1 MTLEARTQALLD
13 LVEQDRVAQRDSI
26 IGQAQAQAATLLA
39 QARADAR
46 MRVRD
51 AFTEERQHAQARI
64 AAARATLQTQRRLHA
79 QRQAAAWLARAW
91 QQLPEALHARWH
103 DDAARRLWVAA
114 AIAQA
119 ERVLP
124 SGRWRVVH
132 GGHWPE
138 AERQALA
145 EHLQRDS
152 GTPLAFEVDASIDA
166 GLRVVSGG
174 NRLDATL
181 AGLLADRDEIGAR
194 LLAHEPAPGQAAAH
208 GAEAAK

>member
-1 MTLEARTQALLD
+1 MTLDTRSQALLD
-13 LVEQDRVAQRDSI
+13 LVEQDRVAQCNTV

-46 MRVRD
+46 MRVRE
-51 AFTEERQHAQARI
+51 AFAAERQRAQARI

-91 QQLPEALHARWH
+91 QHLPQALRMRWR
-103 DDAARRLWVAA
+103 DDAARNSWITA
-114 AIAQA
+114 AINQAQ
-119 ERVLP
+119 RLLP
-124 SGRWRVVH
+124 PGRWRIVH

-145 EHLQRDS
+145 ARLQRDNA
-152 GTPLAFEVDASIDA
+152 TQLAFEVDASIDA

>member
-1 MTLEARTQALLD
+1 MTLDTRSLALLD
-13 LVEQDRVAQRDSI
+13 LVEQDRVAQCNTV

-46 MRVRD
+46 MRVRE
-51 AFTEERQHAQARI
+51 AFAAERQRAQARI
-64 AAARATLQTQRRLHA
+64 AAARATLQTERRLHA

-91 QQLPEALHARWH
+91 QQLPQALRARWH
-103 DDAARRLWVAA
+103 DDAARQHWVTATIDQAQRL
-114 AIAQA
+114 
-119 ERVLP
+119 LP
-124 SGRWRVVH
+124 PGRWRIVH

-145 EHLQRDS
+145 ERSQRDG
-152 GTPLAFEVDASIDA
+152 GTQLSFELDASIDA

-181 AGLLADRDEIGAR
+181 AGLLADRDEIGAQ
-194 LLAHEPAPGQAAAH
+194 LLAHEPAPGQPTAH
-208 GAEAAK
+208 SAEAAK

>member
-1 MTLEARTQALLD
+1 MTLDTRGQALLD
-13 LVEQDRVAQRDSI
+13 LVEQDRVAQCHTI

-46 MRVRD
+46 LRVRE
-51 AFTEERQHAQARI
+51 AFAEERQHAQARI
-64 AAARATLQTQRRLHA
+64 AAARATLQTERRLHA

-91 QQLPEALHARWH
+91 QRLPQALRTRWR
-103 DDAARRLWVAA
+103 DDAARNSWVAA
-114 AIAQA
+114 AVEQA
-119 ERVLP
+119 ERLLP
-124 SGRWRVVH
+124 AGRWRVVY

-138 AERQALA
+138 AEREALA
-145 EHLQRDS
+145 ERVQRDD
-152 GTPLAFEVDASIDA
+152 GTALAFEVDASIDA

-194 LLAHEPAPGQAAAH
+194 LLAHEAAAVHTAAH
-208 GAEAAK
+208 GAEAAR

>member
-1 MTLEARTQALLD
+1 MTLDTRSQALLD
-13 LVEQDRVAQRDSI
+13 LVEQDRVAQCNTV

-46 MRVRD
+46 TRVRE
-51 AFTEERQHAQARI
+51 AFAAERQRAQARI

-91 QQLPEALHARWH
+91 QQLPQALRVRWQ
-103 DDAARRLWVAA
+103 DDAARNSWVAA
-114 AIAQA
+114 AIDQAQ
-119 ERVLP
+119 RLLP
-124 SGRWRVVH
+124 PGRWRIVH
-132 GGHWPE
+132 GGDWPE

-145 EHLQRDS
+145 ERLQRDS
-152 GTPLAFEVDASIDA
+152 GTLLAFEVDASIDA

-194 LLAHEPAPGQAAAH
+194 LLAHEPVPGQATAH
-208 GAEAAK
+208 SAEAAK